1 MAEVDQATGL
11 LLRETLTIIDD
22 LQPGENPRMTL
33 SNFLV
38 REDVESP
45 DLLLH
50 ITRLFSRPDHPD
62 GNLDWTADALLY
74 RIQTTKGKG
83 QA

>member
-11 LLRETLTIIDD
+11 LLRDTLTVIDD

-38 REDVESP
+38 REDLEST

-50 ITRLFSRPDHPD
+50 MTRLFFHPDRPD
-62 GNLDWTADALLY
+62 GSLDWTADALLY
-74 RIQTTKGKG
+74 RIQT
-83 QA
+83 AH